1 MENLVGS
8 ESSTSSQDFSELGK
22 PEGRYQLLLGKSFF
36 YIPDTGGFQSGLKAF
51 YELVDNGPMFGRALY
66 RTHLISRKLAS

>member
-8 ESSTSSQDFSELGK
+8 ESSSSSQDFSELGK

-36 YIPDTGGFQSGLKAF
+36 YVPDTGVCPPKTRFWSEWENLGMPA
-51 YELVDNGPMFGRALY
+51 
-66 RTHLISRKLAS
+66 